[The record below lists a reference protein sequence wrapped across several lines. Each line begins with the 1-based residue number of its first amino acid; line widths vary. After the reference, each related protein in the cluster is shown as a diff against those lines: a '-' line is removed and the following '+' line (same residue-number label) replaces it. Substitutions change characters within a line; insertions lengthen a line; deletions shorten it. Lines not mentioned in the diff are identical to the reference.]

1 MPSFDQRIRAHV
13 FARPGQRGLIE
24 RLAPQQTAQARLA
37 GERQVGSTQH
47 FVVFTDGTPDGDASA
62 QAVLQN
68 AEADFAAI
76 AAWFG
81 GLQLPPGQE
90 GDDQTVVRTALPIQ
104 VAMDSQAGGAYH
116 YSCAGTDVYI
126 EPVPAV
132 ASGLVVAEVVELFQA
147 AQNLG
152 WDCGQTNGEGLSR
165 VLAFE
170 RSPQLSQDFV
180 NTEQYWWSN
189 GHADYVNDNSAT
201 DQDEAGNGCGTLFLL
216 YLHSQLN
223 YTWEQVVAAAG
234 PTLGATY
241 QQLTGVDPQ
250 TGFQDFVLR
259 VATLDDGS
267 GQLNLPSSG
276 NPFPISQQAPSAP
289 TSPATPATSGTT
301 GAAGGTSDAGVG
313 GPSGPASAAG
323 PDVTA
328 AAAAWPSGS
337 DATSSTTS
345 APTSSG
351 PDWRGVVLAI
361 VGLIIVLALAYLLL
375 RR

>member
-1 MPSFDQRIRAHV
+1 MPSFDQGIRAHI
-13 FARPGQRGLIE
+13 FARPGQRGLVE
-24 RLAPQQTAQARLA
+24 RLAPQQSAQTRLA
-37 GERQVGSTQH
+37 GQQEVGSTQH
-47 FVVFTDGTPDGDASA
+47 FVVFTDGTADGNASA

-132 ASGLVVAEVVELFQA
+132 ASGLVVAEVVEIFEA
-147 AQNLG
+147 AQNQG

-189 GHADYVNDNSAT
+189 GHADYVNDNSGT
-201 DQDEAGNGCGTLFLL
+201 DQDEAGNGCGTLFLF

-259 VATLDDGS
+259 LSTLDNGS

-276 NPFPISQQAPSAP
+276 NPFPINQQAPSAP
-289 TSPATPATSGTT
+289 TSPSSTGTTATSGTPGGMAGPSAGDPSGTTGAVGAWGSSAEPSTMSTPATSGP
-301 GAAGGTSDAGVG
+301 G
-313 GPSGPASAAG
+313 
-323 PDVTA
+323 
-328 AAAAWPSGS
+328 
-337 DATSSTTS
+337 
-345 APTSSG
+345 
-351 PDWRGVVLAI
+351 WRGIVLAI
-361 VGLIIVLALAYLLL
+361 VGLIIVLAIAYYLLK
-375 RR
+375 R